1 MAKIISKVVG
11 TVDNIYYF
19 SVVEKMLEENHV

>member
-11 TVDNIYYF
+11 TVENIYCF
-19 SVVEKMLEENHV
+19 SVVDEMLEENHV